1 MTVVVPCDVVETRKA
16 TDFLL
21 LQHQG
26 PKYIRFAREATP
38 VVTRDET
45 PFVLGKAN
53 VIRLRSEG
61 DSFLDAFET
70 TLESS
75 YKDEGEDL
83 TVIACGPMVPEA
95 MRAAWILK
103 HEFGYETRILN
114 LHTLKPIDQAAIV
127 WAAKETGVVLTT
139 EEHQI
144 GALAGRVSSVI
155 TESPVLYGVPVI
167 TGAIGVNDRFG
178 DSGAPWELIKEFQ
191 VSAEHI
197 AHKALELVD
206 IRKNHRSALDE
217 QHLLAGSRR

>member
-1 MTVVVPCDVVETRKA
+1 VVPCDVVETRKA
-16 TDFLL
+16 TDLL
-21 LQHQG
+21 LLKHQG

-53 VIRLRSEG
+53 VIRLREVG

-75 YKDEGEDL
+75 YRNEGEDL
-83 TVIACGPMVPEA
+83 TIVACGPMVPEA

-103 HEFGYETRILN
+103 REFGYETRVLN

-127 WAAKETGVVLTT
+127 WAAKETGVVLTA

-144 GALAGRVSSVI
+144 GALAWRVSNII
-155 TESPVLYGVPVI
+155 TESPALYGVPVI

-197 AHKALELVD
+197 AHKAVELVD
-206 IRKNHRSALDE
+206 IKKNHHLVLDE
-217 QHLLAGSRR
+217 HRALAESHR